1 MLPMKIGL
9 LFLALLFTSVLQA
22 QFTISGRVVDAQSG
36 AALEG
41 ASVFAQST
49 SVGTITTKEGRFELS
64 LPRGGYEVVISFT
77 GYQTGRIT
85 VSEAKGDITI
95 QLQQIDKSMEAV
107 VITASNE
114 VADGWEKYGSMFLA
128 QFIGTTPLA
137 DSCSLLNPEALKF
150 YYYKRTDRVKVL
162 AAAPL
167 HISNRSL
174 GYNLTYTL
182 DSFVHYN
189 KTGISTY
196 QGACLYADMQAENA
210 QEQQRWNS
218 AREATYKGSRLQFVR
233 SYYNGT
239 LKEDGY
245 TVDVL
250 SRTDK
255 NKFNRLTNP
264 YDTLYY
270 NVDSTDE
277 PELWFE
283 DKISISYYK
292 KAPEARYLKESNLP
306 PDVKLQISYV
316 TLLDPVVLKENG
328 FFSPQRAWVNG
339 GYWSWKNLADALP
352 YDYYPPEQ

>member
-1 MLPMKIGL
+1 MCL
-9 LFLALLFTSVLQA
+9 LITVAMQA
-22 QFTISGRVVDAQSG
+22 QFAISGRVTDATSG
-36 AALEG
+36 TALEG
-41 ASVFAQST
+41 ASVFAQAT
-49 SVGTITTKEGRFELS
+49 SVGTVTNKEGRFELT
-64 LPRGGYEVVISFT
+64 LPKGGYELVVTFT
-77 GYQTGRIT
+77 GYQAARIN
-85 VSEAKGDITI
+85 VAEPKQDIVI
-95 QLQQIDKSMEAV
+95 QLQAVDKSMEAV

-114 VADGWEKYGSMFLA
+114 VTDGWEKYGDLFLDE
-128 QFIGTTPLA
+128 FIGTTPLA
-137 DSCSLLNPEALKF
+137 DSCTLLNPEVLKF
-150 YYYKRTDRVKVL
+150 YYYKRSDRIKVL
-162 AAAPL
+162 ATAPL

-196 QGACLYADMQAENA
+196 QGACLYADMQAQNTL
-210 QEQQRWNS
+210 EQMRWNNLR
-218 AREATYKGSRLQFVR
+218 AAAYRGSRLQFIR

-239 LKEDGY
+239 LKEDGF

-250 SRTDK
+250 SKTDK
-255 NKFNRLTNP
+255 NKFNRLSNP

-270 NVDSTDE
+270 MIDSTHE

-292 KAPEARYLKESNLP
+292 GAPEARYLQAAGLP
-306 PDVKLQISYV
+306 ADVKLQISYV

-328 FFSPQRAWVNG
+328 FFSPQRAWING

-352 YDYYPPEQ
+352 YDYYPPGQ